1 MKRLNSFRLVVLLQ
15 EPGGEFQYQTSDVGH
30 RTTDSGHQTSEIGHR
45 TLDIRHQASDITHR
59 TSEIRHRT
67 SNIGNQT
74 SDIGHWTL
82 DIRHRTSDIGSLSD
96 IWCPIFKVCCLMSD
110 VWPMDIGHLKS
121 VFIQFLFWEKKLER
135 LACYS
140 FGFNIGPGNFLGFV
154 GTFMG
159 FYFPPF
165 DRHPRQFISGVSP
178 WGVKAIRVQKL
189 RVYSWT
195 P

>member
-1 MKRLNSFRLVVLLQ
+1 MVLLQ
-15 EPGGEFQYQTSDVGH
+15 EPGSEFQYQTSNLGH
-30 RTTDSGHQTSEIGHR
+30 QTADSGYQTSEIGHR
-45 TLDIRHQASDITHR
+45 TLHIGHQASDIRHWA
-59 TSEIRHRT
+59 SEIRHRA

-74 SDIGHWTL
+74 SDIGHWTS
-82 DIRHRTSDIGSLSD
+82 DIRHWTSDIGHRCFVRYLMMSNLRSLL
-96 IWCPIFKVCCLMSD
+96 FD

-121 VFIQFLFWEKKLER
+121 VFIQFLFLNKKLGL

-140 FGFNIGPGNFLGFV
+140 FGFNFGTRISLGFV
-154 GTFMG
+154 GTLKG
-159 FYFPPF
+159 FYFRPF
-165 DRHPRQFISGVSP
+165 DRYSRQFSGSEVSP

>member
-1 MKRLNSFRLVVLLQ
+1 MVLLQ
-15 EPGGEFQYQTSDVGH
+15 EPGSEFQYQTSDVGH

-59 TSEIRHRT
+59 TS
-67 SNIGNQT
+67 NIGNQT
-74 SDIGHWTL
+74 SDIGHWTS
-82 DIRHRTSDIGSLSD
+82 DIRHRTSDIGHRTSDIGSMSD
-96 IWCPIFKVCCLMSD
+96 IWCQSPKSAVWCLMSD
-110 VWPMDIGHLKS
+110 QWTLDIWNPYS
-121 VFIQFLFWEKKLER
+121 SNFFFEKKKLGL

-140 FGFNIGPGNFLGFV
+140 LGFNFGPGIFWGFV

-165 DRHPRQFISGVSP
+165 DCHPRQFSSGVSP
-178 WGVKAIRVQKL
+178 WGVKAVRVQKL

>member
-1 MKRLNSFRLVVLLQ
+1 MVLLQ
-15 EPGGEFQYQTSDVGH
+15 EPGSELQYQTSNVGH
-30 RTTDSGHQTSEIGHR
+30 RTEESGYQTSEIGHR
-45 TLDIRHQASDITHR
+45 TLHIRHQASHIRHR
-59 TSEIRHRT
+59 ASEIRHRA

-74 SDIGHWTL
+74 SDIGHWTS
-82 DIRHRTSDIGSLSD
+82 DIRHWTSDIGHRCVVRYLMMSNLRSLL
-96 IWCPIFKVCCLMSD
+96 FD